1 MNNFIRLLTYIKPYK
16 GLAIINAIS
25 NIISAIFG
33 LLGLLLISNVLKV
46 LFDSGTKKVITPPKS
61 DGFLDELIYDVE
73 VYYTALIDNSD
84 RSQALMVVCIMV
96 LITFFLKN
104 FFRYL
109 AQYVLAPIR
118 SNLVKDIRS
127 ELHQKIL
134 SLPVS
139 YFNEKRKGDVITRM
153 SSDVQ
158 EVEFSAISI
167 LELLIRDPF
176 TILIAIGTMV
186 FMSWKLTLFVF
197 IFLPVSGFVVGQVG
211 KSLKR
216 KSGKGQEKIA
226 LLISLIEENI
236 GGLKIIKAFNAES
249 KVDAV
254 FDKENQEWTRI
265 NNSIKRRHDLASPM
279 SEFMGATIMVIIL
292 WYGGN
297 LIFTNP
303 SENME
308 PHDFFAY
315 ITIFSQVLSP
325 VKSISAAYNKLQKG
339 MASLERIVEVLDTP
353 NPIQDKPNALSLSR
367 FSNSIEFDKVNF
379 AYDNH
384 KKVLKNVSFKVSKGK
399 MIALVGQSGSG
410 KSTIADLIA
419 RYWDIHDGAI
429 KLDNQNLK
437 DYKLRDV
444 REQMGI
450 ITQESILFNDT
461 VYNNIALGVESTT
474 LEEVVAA
481 AKIANAHDFIN
492 ELEEGYHTN
501 IGDRG
506 SKLSGGQRQRI
517 SIARAVLKNP
527 PILIMDEATSAL
539 DTESERL
546 VQEALEHLMEHRT
559 SVVIAHR
566 LSTIVKADLI
576 LVLNEGEIVE
586 QGTHKELLGKKGYYS
601 KLHHMQS
608 IS

>member
-1 MNNFIRLLTYIKPYK
+1 MNNFFRLLSYIKPYK
-16 GLAIINAIS
+16 GLAIVNAVS
-25 NIISAIFG
+25 NILSAIFG

-46 LFDSGTKKVITPPKS
+46 LFDSGIKKIITPPKS
-61 DGFLDELIYDVE
+61 TGYFDSLIYDIE
-73 VYYTALIDNSD
+73 VYYTALIENSD
-84 RSQALMVVCIMV
+84 RSKALMVVCIMV

-104 FFRYL
+104 LFRYI

-127 ELHQKIL
+127 ELHRKIID
-134 SLPVS
+134 LPVS
-139 YFNEKRKGDVITRM
+139 YFNEKRKGDIITRI
-153 SSDVQ
+153 SADVQ

-186 FMSWKLTLFVF
+186 FMSWKLTIFVF
-197 IFLPVSGFVVGQVG
+197 IFLPISGFIVGQVG
-211 KSLKR
+211 KSLKK

-226 LLISLIEENI
+226 ELISLVEENI
-236 GGLKIIKAFNAES
+236 GGLKIIKAFNAQK

-254 FDKENQEWTRI
+254 FEKENIEWTRI
-265 NNSIKRRHDLASPM
+265 NNSIKRRHDMASPM

-297 LIFTNP
+297 LIFENP
-303 SENME
+303 EENMQ

-315 ITIFSQVLSP
+315 ITIFSQVLAP
-325 VKSISAAYNKLQKG
+325 IKNISAAYNKLQKG
-339 MASLERIVEVLDTP
+339 MASMERIIEVLDTP
-353 NPIQDKPNALSLSR
+353 NPIQDKPNALPLPL
-367 FSNSIEFDKVNF
+367 FSENIEFNQVNF
-379 AYDNH
+379 SYEKH
-384 KKVLKNVSFKVSKGK
+384 RPVLNNVNFKVPKGQ

-419 RYWDIHDGAI
+419 RYWDVTEGAI
-429 KLDNQNLK
+429 KLDGHNIK
-437 DYKLRDV
+437 DYKIKDV

-461 VYNNIALGVESTT
+461 VYNNIALGVKSTT
-474 LEEVVAA
+474 EEAVMSA
-481 AKIANAHDFIN
+481 AKIANAHEFIS
-492 ELEEGYHTN
+492 ELEHGYHTN

-506 SKLSGGQRQRI
+506 GKLSGGQRQRI

-566 LSTIVKADLI
+566 LSTIIKADLI

-586 QGTHKELLGKKGYYS
+586 QGTHKELLDRKGYYS
-601 KLHHMQS
+601 KLHNMQS